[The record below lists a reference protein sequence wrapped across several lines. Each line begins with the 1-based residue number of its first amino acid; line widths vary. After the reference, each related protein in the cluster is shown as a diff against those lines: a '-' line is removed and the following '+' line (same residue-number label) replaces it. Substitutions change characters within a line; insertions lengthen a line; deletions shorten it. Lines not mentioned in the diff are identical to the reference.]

1 MPITYS
7 GVRNPAWANSQQT
20 MINCEVQWD
29 HVDFED
35 WSPCAVVASG
45 DEPYIHEIYSRCVAG
60 DYGTIAAYTR
70 PSNMPSTA
78 DGGLQPAITYF
89 IREKRDELLAEC
101 DIMMLADRFNAMTT
115 EKQQEWT
122 TYRQAL
128 RDMPAASEYSAME
141 GVFNDDTYEFEP
153 SVTITWPTKPS

>member
-7 GVRNPAWANSQQT
+7 GVRNPVWANSQQT

-29 HVDFED
+29 HIDFED

-45 DEPYIHEIYSRCVAG
+45 DEPYIHEIYNRCVGG
-60 DYGTIAAYTR
+60 DFGTIAAYTR
-70 PSNMPSTA
+70 PNNIPVSA
-78 DGGLQPAITYF
+78 EGGKQPAKDLL
-89 IREKRDELLAEC
+89 IREKRDALLRES
-101 DIMMLADRFNAMTT
+101 DGMMLADRFNAMTT

-128 RDMPAASEYSAME
+128 RDMPGVSDYDAME

-153 SVTITWPTKPS
+153 NVTITWPTKPS